1 MFQALRIS
9 RGKRHWPGGC
19 PPPVTVNQDPDWRFA
34 KLRNRLNGGK
44 SGGEMPLELSIAVPA
59 GCLQSLATV
68 VNHLEPP
75 LQGNRRRNFLA
86 RARDL
91 DSSRELVGGS
101 RGSGWTLFGNAFPGW
116 RTLDR
121 AMPVGMIFK
130 SCW

>member
-75 LQGNRRRNFLA
+75 LHTPRRYKNWDFPQSPSLVKVSFRNGRFLKG
-86 RARDL
+86 L
-91 DSSRELVGGS
+91 G
-101 RGSGWTLFGNAFPGW
+101 FPW
-116 RTLDR
+116 KRP
-121 AMPVGMIFK
+121 A
-130 SCW
+130 

>member
-68 VNHLEPP
+68 VNHLGTTVANGTP
-75 LQGNRRRNFLA
+75 LQKLGFSAIAL
-86 RARDL
+86 L
-91 DSSRELVGGS
+91 S
-101 RGSGWTLFGNAFPGW
+101 
-116 RTLDR
+116 
-121 AMPVGMIFK
+121 
-130 SCW
+130 